1 LSEYIETFRSR
12 VNEQKAREAFPE
24 ITATENLVWI
34 GSPHVLSML
43 SHYVLALLI
52 ILLHLLFY
60 WATEGS
66 PIVGESRLSHLFSK
80 TKYILDFLGV
90 FGFAIVVF
98 TVAKI
103 NHYLNFST
111 SSKWTTAWLILNGL
125 VPLTMV
131 LAGISGEILSAF
143 SDNVIEV
150 PEWLHLYYL
159 LLGLISGGLLFIFT
173 FIYRRSFKYAITDR
187 RIHISKKFLY
197 FDTSTHGMT
206 FNKIENIKVEP
217 PLIGRIFG
225 FGNVHVVTA
234 SGLGL
239 REDESGIGGGLA
251 SEVDPTSSDRRGLS
265 RFIFGWIKA
274 QRQRKTVDQNPADCL
289 FGVRKPNKLYRLINE
304 LIDS

>member
-1 LSEYIETFRSR
+1 MSEYIETFRSR

-66 PIVGESRLSHLFSK
+66 PIVGESRLSNLFSK

-131 LAGISGEILSAF
+131 LAGIS
-143 SDNVIEV
+143 
-150 PEWLHLYYL
+150 
-159 LLGLISGGLLFIFT
+159 
-173 FIYRRSFKYAITDR
+173 
-187 RIHISKKFLY
+187 
-197 FDTSTHGMT
+197 
-206 FNKIENIKVEP
+206 
-217 PLIGRIFG
+217 
-225 FGNVHVVTA
+225 
-234 SGLGL
+234 
-239 REDESGIGGGLA
+239 
-251 SEVDPTSSDRRGLS
+251 
-265 RFIFGWIKA
+265 
-274 QRQRKTVDQNPADCL
+274 
-289 FGVRKPNKLYRLINE
+289 
-304 LIDS
+304 